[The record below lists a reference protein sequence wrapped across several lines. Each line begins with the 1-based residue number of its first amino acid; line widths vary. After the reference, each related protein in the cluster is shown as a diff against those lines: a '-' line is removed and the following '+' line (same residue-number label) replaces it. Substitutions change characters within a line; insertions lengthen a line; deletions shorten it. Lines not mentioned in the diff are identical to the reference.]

1 MKFRR
6 ITENSMN
13 QEQKD
18 QELRSR
24 LNLETSRL
32 PWKELLRHYAGGN
45 VIGISSD
52 LDLIEVALR
61 IARDDTA
68 AVRGWMETERLAKV
82 SDEQAAAWLEEDA
95 ELWAV
100 VVKPWVLVQRHRGA

>member
-1 MKFRR
+1 
-6 ITENSMN
+6 MN

-18 QELRSR
+18 QQLQDQELRKR

-32 PWKELLRHYAGGN
+32 PWREMLRHYAGGN

-52 LDLIEVALR
+52 LDLIEVAVC

-68 AVRGWMETERLAKV
+68 AVRGWMQSNRLAKV

-95 ELWAV
+95 DLWAV
-100 VVKPWVLVQRHRGA
+100 VVKPWVLVQRHRGS